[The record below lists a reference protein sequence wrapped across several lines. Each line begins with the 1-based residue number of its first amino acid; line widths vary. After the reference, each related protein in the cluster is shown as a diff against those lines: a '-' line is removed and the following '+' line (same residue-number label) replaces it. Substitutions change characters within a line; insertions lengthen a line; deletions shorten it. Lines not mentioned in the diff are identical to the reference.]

1 MNYVKKH
8 SNRNRVK
15 NTKKTY
21 KDTVQLPGR
30 VLDAQKTHGTEIQG
44 PELFLNSILLQTNTV
59 RTRNTRARAVPK
71 FYSITD

>member
-8 SNRNRVK
+8 SNQNRVK

-21 KDTVQLPGR
+21 LDIVQLPGR

-44 PELFLNSILLQTNTV
+44 PELFLNSILLQTNTE
-59 RTRNTRARAVPK
+59 RTRNRRARDVPK